1 MAYENKP
8 KVIRDKDKDRSTE
21 ERTSLDRQKSTR
33 ESRAEEKRVKD
44 LRKEALGQARSQSTI
59 STKDIRQIKAADEEQ
74 LLTMLGRSSSGGS
87 DKGGIYDISTNNYSQ
102 PQRNQSGQDSS
113 IEEAGIDTLG
123 AGEASSSSDSSV
135 EFNGSVLIC
144 INGLPFYIDIPY
156 DPTAG
161 VYPFDDGAN
170 YPINIPE

>member
-8 KVIRDKDKDRSTE
+8 KIIRDKDKDRSTE

-33 ESRAEEKRVKD
+33 ESRAQEKEIKKQR
-44 LRKEALGQARSQSTI
+44 REALNQAT
-59 STKDIRQIKAADEEQ
+59 STKERREIKKAAEEAT
-74 LLTMLGRSSSGGS
+74 LATRGPSSSGGS

-123 AGEASSSSDSSV
+123 AGEASSASDSSV

-144 INGLPFYIDIPY
+144 INGSPFYIDIPY
-156 DPTAG
+156 DSDAG
-161 VYPFDDGAN
+161 VYPSSDGAN
-170 YPINIPE
+170 FPITAPE

>member
-8 KVIRDKDKDRSTE
+8 KVIRDKDKERSTE
-21 ERTSLDRQKSTR
+21 ERTSLDRQRATR
-33 ESRAEEKRVKD
+33 ERRAQEKEIKKQRREELNKATSTKERREIKKDAEEE
-44 LRKEALGQARSQSTI
+44 LLA
-59 STKDIRQIKAADEEQ
+59 IR
-74 LLTMLGRSSSGGS
+74 GPSSSGGS
-87 DKGGIYDISTNNYSQ
+87 DKGGVYDISTNNYSQ

-123 AGEASSSSDSSV
+123 GSGASSDGGSSV
-135 EFNGSVLIC
+135 EFNGSVIIC
-144 INGLPFYIDIPY
+144 INGVPFYIDIPY

>member
-8 KVIRDKDKDRSTE
+8 KIIRDKDKERSTE

-33 ESRAEEKRVKD
+33 ESRAQEKEIKKQR
-44 LRKEALGQARSQSTI
+44 REALNQAT
-59 STKDIRQIKAADEEQ
+59 STKERREIKKAAEEAT
-74 LLTMLGRSSSGGS
+74 LATRGPSSSGGS

-123 AGEASSSSDSSV
+123 AGASPAGDDSNTFTLDVVKSDNTAGTAT
-135 EFNGSVLIC
+135 FNG
-144 INGLPFYIDIPY
+144 P
-156 DPTAG
+156 G
-161 VYPFDDGAN
+161 VNDD
-170 YPINIPE
+170 

>member
-8 KVIRDKDKDRSTE
+8 KVIRDKDKERSTE

-33 ESRAEEKRVKD
+33 ESRAQEKEIKKQR
-44 LRKEALGQARSQSTI
+44 REALNQAT
-59 STKDIRQIKAADEEQ
+59 STKERREIKKAAEEAT
-74 LLTMLGRSSSGGS
+74 LATRGPSSSGGS

-113 IEEAGIDTLG
+113 IQDAGIDTLG
-123 AGEASSSSDSSV
+123 GGGGASSDGGSSV

-144 INGLPFYIDIPY
+144 INGSPFYIDIPY
-156 DPTAG
+156 DSDTG
-161 VYPFDDGAN
+161 VYPSSDGAN
-170 YPINIPE
+170 FPITAP